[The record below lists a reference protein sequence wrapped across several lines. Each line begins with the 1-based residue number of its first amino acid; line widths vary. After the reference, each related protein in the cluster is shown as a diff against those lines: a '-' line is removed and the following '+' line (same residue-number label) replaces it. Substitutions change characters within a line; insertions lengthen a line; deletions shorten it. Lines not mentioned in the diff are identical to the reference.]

1 MRSSS
6 QARRVAG
13 YGSRRR
19 RTGRSPCRDRRRAA
33 SRRVCAARPRDRP
46 ATRTHPPVRPALWDT
61 PRPATVKTVP
71 HSTIKD
77 SVCICAH
84 VGMCVYGTTS
94 TRKSS
99 IRGGLNARAA
109 CSKALSREEIR
120 FYYSRE
126 GVGRMIL
133 GTARRL
139 PCYYFAS
146 LHFSRGGGYWI
157 WSSGNVDFVVLAIE
171 FWEARFFELLYSVYH
186 LKFSRVFI
194 YERKF

>member
-1 MRSSS
+1 
-6 QARRVAG
+6 
-13 YGSRRR
+13 
-19 RTGRSPCRDRRRAA
+19 
-33 SRRVCAARPRDRP
+33 
-46 ATRTHPPVRPALWDT
+46 
-61 PRPATVKTVP
+61 
-71 HSTIKD
+71 
-77 SVCICAH
+77 
-84 VGMCVYGTTS
+84 MCVYGTTS

-146 LHFSRGGGYWI
+146 LHFSRGGGGGGGGVIEYGVLETLI
-157 WSSGNVDFVVLAIE
+157 SSV
-171 FWEARFFELLYSVYH
+171 
-186 LKFSRVFI
+186 
-194 YERKF
+194 